1 MLVNG
6 PSGPDSGNSAE
17 DRARAFGLIQ
27 APWATRKQTRNA
39 DDPSAY
45 LAAFQE
51 DVSRFESEYDTLVG
65 YYDTAVQSY
74 THSPGIRDSRK

>member
-6 PSGPDSGNSAE
+6 PSGPDTSAG
-17 DRARAFGLIQ
+17 DCARAFGLIQ
-27 APWATRKQTRNA
+27 APWATRKKTRNA

-51 DVSRFESEYDTLVG
+51 DVSRCESEYDTLVG
-65 YYDTAVQSY
+65 YDTAVQSC
-74 THSPGIRDSRK
+74 SP